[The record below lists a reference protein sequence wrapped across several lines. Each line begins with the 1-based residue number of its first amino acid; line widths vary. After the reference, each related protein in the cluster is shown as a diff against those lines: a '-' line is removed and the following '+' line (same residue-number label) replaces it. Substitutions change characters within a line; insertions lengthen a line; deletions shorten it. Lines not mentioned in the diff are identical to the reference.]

1 MFPTNVTWPD
11 VAGAFIIGLPAIL
24 AAIFSFLNGKQLK
37 TSNGKTIANLVED
50 VHAKESTSA
59 TAFAPAES
67 PQSEPPKKAV

>member
-11 VAGAFIIGLPAIL
+11 VAGAFIIGLPALL
-24 AAIFSFLNGKQLK
+24 AAIFSFLNGKKLK
-37 TSNGKTIANLVED
+37 TANGKTIANLVED

-59 TAFAPAES
+59 TAFAPES